1 MTTQTTAPTT
11 TFYYDGDCGL
21 CAAFTRRVARLDRK
35 GRVAWIPY
43 QSLGDTPSPSMGE
56 HNETPSPSMG
66 EHNETPS
73 PLTGEGWDGG
83 DNPAVNPIGAS
94 LAGARAKAPSPAK
107 PAEASLV
114 GARAITLADMERA
127 AYTITPNG
135 EIAEGYHAIRTLF
148 RIIPTLAPIG
158 FLMTIPGASLIGVPL
173 YRLIAN
179 NRRRISKTCR
189 LKPQDPT

>member
-1 MTTQTTAPTT
+1 MSAPTTAPTT

-21 CAAFTRRVARLDRK
+21 CTAFTRRVARLDRK

-43 QSLGDTPSPSMGE
+43 QSLG
-56 HNETPSPSMG
+56 ETPSPSMG

-83 DNPAVNPIGAS
+83 DNPAVNPVG
-94 LAGARAKAPSPAK
+94 
-107 PAEASLV
+107 ASLV

-127 AYTITPNG
+127 AYTISPNG

-148 RIIPTLAPIG
+148 RIIPTLAPLAL
-158 FLMTIPGASLIGVPL
+158 LMTIPGASLIGVPL

-179 NRRRISKTCR
+179 NRHRISKTCR
-189 LKPQDPT
+189 LKPPKPI